1 MRTAEPTV
9 SLDRP
14 HRPAGGAPPAERAA
28 RWRSAWRSQR
38 RSGDWIGW
46 LFLVPVL
53 LVFAYFA
60 WWPIVRGLALSVQ
73 QTNLVQPAKYVG
85 LANFRHLFD
94 DPLLPTAIR
103 NTAWF
108 ALLSLALGFP
118 VPLVLSVVMSEI
130 RRGAGVFRALVYLP
144 VVVPPVV
151 AVLLW
156 KWFYQPDT
164 GLFNQVL
171 GLVGLGP
178 VRWLDSPS
186 TAMVSI
192 VLEAIW
198 AGAGSTVLIYLAAL
212 SSVPDELYEAAE
224 LDGASIPRRVW
235 HVTLPHL
242 RGVMLVILLLQM
254 LGAFQ
259 LFSEPFVFTDGGPDN
274 ATTTVMM
281 LVFQYAFVGGDYGAA
296 AALSVLLA
304 VALAALSAVY
314 LRLTRGWVT

>member
-1 MRTAEPTV
+1 
-9 SLDRP
+9 
-14 HRPAGGAPPAERAA
+14 
-28 RWRSAWRSQR
+28 
-38 RSGDWIGW
+38 
-46 LFLVPVL
+46 
-53 LVFAYFA
+53 
-60 WWPIVRGLALSVQ
+60 
-73 QTNLVQPAKYVG
+73 
-85 LANFRHLFD
+85 
-94 DPLLPTAIR
+94 
-103 NTAWF
+103 
-108 ALLSLALGFP
+108 
-118 VPLVLSVVMSEI
+118 
-130 RRGAGVFRALVYLP
+130 
-144 VVVPPVV
+144 
-151 AVLLW
+151 
-156 KWFYQPDT
+156 
-164 GLFNQVL
+164 
-171 GLVGLGP
+171 
-178 VRWLDSPS
+178 
-186 TAMVSI
+186 MVSI